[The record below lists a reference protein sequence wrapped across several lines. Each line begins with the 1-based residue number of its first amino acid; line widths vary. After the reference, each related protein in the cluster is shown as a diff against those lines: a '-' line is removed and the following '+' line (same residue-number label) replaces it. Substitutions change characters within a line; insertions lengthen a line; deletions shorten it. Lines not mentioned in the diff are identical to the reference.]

1 MFRFS
6 PYGRLRKCSEPF
18 EVNGTS
24 PRGRVVQVG
33 ESCTL
38 RHVTISSLLLTLT
51 LAVAS
56 HRHALSNETKKS
68 DGSDLGITIMGA
80 IVQRSIENNVALI
93 KEVKSGAVK
102 AVKTGHVIMDKFK
115 VTEIHAKYIT
125 LINREG
131 ASFLVYQDKFAR
143 EFAGSRI
150 AEEPTTPSRNLAL
163 DETYREEGFERVQ
176 GRVTMSAMYRDKI
189 VKQDLA
195 KVLMQATAEPHFEN
209 GQIIGFRF
217 SQIDHDSIYAKG
229 GLRDFD
235 VVTSINGQKLN
246 NVAGAISLLKSL
258 KDADSLE
265 IDIMRSGTPSRITI
279 NVNN

>member
-1 MFRFS
+1 
-6 PYGRLRKCSEPF
+6 
-18 EVNGTS
+18 
-24 PRGRVVQVG
+24 
-33 ESCTL
+33 
-38 RHVTISSLLLTLT
+38 LTLV
-51 LAVAS
+51 VAS
-56 HRHALSNETKKS
+56 HRHAFSNETKKS

-102 AVKTGHVIMDKFK
+102 AVKTGHVILDKFK

-131 ASFLVYQDKFAR
+131 TSFLVYQDKFAR
-143 EFAGSRI
+143 EFAGALI

-163 DETYREEGFERVQ
+163 DETYREDGFERVQ

-195 KVLMQATAEPHFEN
+195 KVLMQATAEPQFEN

-235 VVTSINGQKLN
+235 VVTSINGQKLS

-265 IDIMRSGTPSRITI
+265 IDIMRAGSPSRITI